1 MKKKQTPR
9 SSKDRKPKAGA
20 PKSGGPFR
28 KKAAAPRK
36 IAPKPPSDDSP
47 MRLNKYISNSGV
59 CSRRDADVMIST
71 GVVTVNGEVITEM
84 GYKVNPGDVVKYDGQ
99 TIKPEK
105 LQYVLLN
112 KPKNFLVAVA
122 DPQGRRTVM
131 ELVKNTVKEQVLPID
146 KMDRSDTGLL
156 LFTNDSQLVKR
167 LLDGKNKVSKLY
179 HVTLGEKVKR
189 SHLDEMIAGFE
200 LEGSFVKAEEAT
212 FIGDGSDAH
221 QVGLRIASNRNNI
234 VRRMFTRY
242 GYSVQK
248 LDRVMY
254 AGLTKKD
261 LPRGYAR
268 ALSREEV
275 GMVYMST

>member
-1 MKKKQTPR
+1 
-9 SSKDRKPKAGA
+9 
-20 PKSGGPFR
+20 
-28 KKAAAPRK
+28 
-36 IAPKPPSDDSP
+36 

-59 CSRRDADVMIST
+59 CSRREADVMIST

-156 LFTNDSQLVKR
+156 LFTNDAQLVKR

-189 SHLDEMIAGFE
+189 SHLEEMVAGFE
-200 LEGSFVKAEEAT
+200 LEGSFAKAEEAT
-212 FIGDGSDAH
+212 FIGDGTDAH

-234 VRRMFTRY
+234 VRRMFARY
-242 GYSVQK
+242 GYTVQK